1 MKDYKLIFAEKFMHH
16 AGDTVAPH
24 DHKATEIVLYTGEG
38 ETVIGDTAYTF
49 RKNSVAVTEPGVTHS
64 ETHKRSGSVIYFGVD
79 FSESDIPVIPSGVYT
94 DIFSPEVPHITER
107 IYEESRRS
115 GLYSEELISAK
126 ITELLIFLR
135 RGCDAAKNGGRD
147 LRYCMNYIVE
157 NCCGKIDFRALAE
170 GCGYGY
176 EYFRHIFKKEFGISP
191 QKAVIRERLL
201 RAKAL
206 LEMGEA
212 SCTEAAMMC
221 GFSDSS
227 QFSRMFT
234 SHFGVKPRNV
244 KSRKNHRPERQK

>member
-1 MKDYKLIFAEKFMHH
+1 MHH
-16 AGDTVAPH
+16 AGDTVTAH
-24 DHKATEIVLYTGEG
+24 EHKATEIVLYTGEG
-38 ETVIGDTAYTF
+38 ETVIGDKTYSF
-49 RKNSVAVTEPGVTHS
+49 KKNSIAVTEPGVLHS
-64 ETHKRSGSVIYFGVD
+64 EKHTKSGSVIYFGVD
-79 FSESDIPVIPSGVYT
+79 FSESDIPIIPSGVYT

-115 GLYSEELISAK
+115 GLYSEGLISVM
-126 ITELLIFLR
+126 ITEFLIFLR

-157 NCCGKIDFRALAE
+157 NCCGKVDFRALAE

-176 EYFRHIFKKEFGISP
+176 EYFRHIFKNEFGISP

-201 RAKAL
+201 RAKTI
-206 LEMGEA
+206 LETGDA
-212 SCTEAAMMC
+212 SCTEAAMLC

-234 SHFGVKPRNV
+234 SHFGIKPRNV
-244 KSRKNHRPERQK
+244 KLRKDALRSVKSDKIT